1 MPLSHSPKQ
10 SPRCILN
17 IIFRVSENKRI
28 FRGLTSPGLLFPCSL
43 RKLREGHTTYPGVQA
58 RDLVAPSCLL
68 SPLFPDLRWSSVTN
82 MYPFVSFSVTLSTFL
97 QLHATT
103 SVYVCSV
110 SHWLPKFPAPRLSR
124 NHLTYCRWSHLFQNV
139 YLIMSLL
146 CSQFQLLPLSS
157 DWRLYSF
164 IDISLSR
171 YLSTHCHLS
180 LSYWNIRFF
189 TFICLFILA
198 AQHVGSSFPDQGLNL
213 HPCIDFI
220 LFFALFWPHS
230 IQDLSSPVRDQ
241 IYAPYSG
248 SVVS

>member
-1 MPLSHSPKQ
+1 
-10 SPRCILN
+10 
-17 IIFRVSENKRI
+17 
-28 FRGLTSPGLLFPCSL
+28 
-43 RKLREGHTTYPGVQA
+43 
-58 RDLVAPSCLL
+58 
-68 SPLFPDLRWSSVTN
+68 
-82 MYPFVSFSVTLSTFL
+82 MYPFVSLSVILSTFL

-103 SVYVCSV
+103 SVYICSV

-124 NHLTYCRWSHLFQNV
+124 NRLTYCRWSHLFQNV

-146 CSQFQLLPLSS
+146 CSQFWLLPLSS
-157 DWRLYSF
+157 DWRPYSF

-213 HPCIDFI
+213 HPCIDFKFF
-220 LFFALFWPHS
+220 LFFLLYFGHTAFRILVPQSAIKFMPPTVEVWCLNHGTPGKAHWNTCTS
-230 IQDLSSPVRDQ
+230 IERQWHPTPVLLPGKSHGWRSLVGC
-241 IYAPYSG
+241 IPWG
-248 SVVS
+248 R

>member
-1 MPLSHSPKQ
+1 
-10 SPRCILN
+10 
-17 IIFRVSENKRI
+17 
-28 FRGLTSPGLLFPCSL
+28 
-43 RKLREGHTTYPGVQA
+43 
-58 RDLVAPSCLL
+58 
-68 SPLFPDLRWSSVTN
+68 
-82 MYPFVSFSVTLSTFL
+82 MYPFVSLSVTLSTFL

-157 DWRLYSF
+157 DWRPYSF

-180 LSYWNIRFF
+180 LSYWNIGFF

-198 AQHVGSSFPDQGLNL
+198 AQHVGSSFPDRDWT
-213 HPCIDFI
+213 CIPALISFYFIFCFI
-220 LFFALFWPHS
+220 LATQH
-230 IQDLSSPVRDQ
+230 
-241 IYAPYSG
+241 SG
-248 SVVS
+248 S